1 MKAPLPRPD
10 GPTAR
15 IVFGALALILV
26 GLGQFTLLL
35 QPRPAG
41 WPAWLMVIG
50 GTLFLLVLVLPAA
63 VWDRL
68 PRWAQRLP
76 ARPMWLAAAAILS
89 AGATALSLAN
99 QAADRRNY
107 LSVLLLWF
115 GAMAVYVAGFAN
127 PAWTPDWRGWRRRY
141 GREALGVGVLLLAG
155 AALRFYQLGQIPRV
169 INGDEGVLGQAALNT
184 ANNPLANPFALFE
197 NFGSLYLQGMA
208 LAMRLFGETAFAL
221 RLLPALGGV
230 LALLALY
237 LFTRY
242 LFGVRVGLISVA
254 LLAVS
259 HAHIHFSRTV
269 AVGYI
274 QGTLLIPLE
283 LYFFFSGLEKRSSVR
298 AALAGLLVGLH
309 FNVYLSAQIIVGVL
323 VVYLLVAAVL
333 CRPLVQ
339 RAWRQVGVL
348 AGALAVSALP
358 ALVYAIRTPEQFLA
372 RLNSDGTFQ
381 SGWLAEQ
388 VAQTGRGPAAVLADR
403 VVHAF
408 LSLNYYRASDFYGA
422 PIPLLDVVTSILFVL
437 GLLYCLLR
445 TRCPRELMLNG
456 WFWGATVSI
465 GVFSIPASADSYR
478 MLIALPP
485 ALVMAAIG
493 LDQVATLLA
502 PYTVPRRARLMV
514 TGAALVAAGT
524 LNVRTYFID
533 FAAQCRYGGDPQTRF
548 ASYLGSFLRPLDREM
563 TVYLLSDNIF
573 QYGTHSSVD
582 FLSNRLPVTNVPEP
596 VDTVVFEPNTA
607 VIAIAERADEL
618 RVWAR
623 AHPGGELE
631 RQYDCEELML
641 LAYVIPER

>member
-1 MKAPLPRPD
+1 MRPPLPRPA
-10 GPTAR
+10 GPSAR
-15 IVFGALALILV
+15 IVLGALALILV
-26 GLGQFTLLL
+26 GLGQFNLLL
-35 QPRPAG
+35 QPNPAG
-41 WPAWLMVIG
+41 WPVWLMVAG
-50 GTLFLLVLVLPAA
+50 SALFLLVLVLPAT
-63 VWDRL
+63 VWNKL
-68 PRWAQRLP
+68 PRRAQRLP
-76 ARPMWLAAAAILS
+76 ARPMWLAAAAVLS

-99 QAADRRNY
+99 QSADRRNY
-107 LSVLLLWF
+107 LPVLLLWF
-115 GAMAVYVAGFAN
+115 GAMAVYVAGFAD
-127 PAWTPDWRGWRRRY
+127 PAWAPDWRGWRRRY
-141 GREALGVGVLLLAG
+141 GREVLWVGLLFLAG
-155 AALRFYQLGQIPRV
+155 AALRFYQLGHIPRV

-184 ANNPLANPFALFE
+184 ATNPLANPFALFE

-237 LFTRY
+237 LFARY
-242 LFGVRVGLISVA
+242 LFGVRVGLLSVA
-254 LLAVS
+254 LMAVS

-274 QGTLLIPLE
+274 QGTLLTPLE
-283 LYFFFSGLEKRSSVR
+283 LYFFYSGLEKRSSVR
-298 AALAGLLVGLH
+298 TALAGLLLGLH
-309 FNVYLSAQIIVGVL
+309 FNIYLSAQIIVGVL
-323 VVYLLVAAVL
+323 VLYLLVAALL
-333 CRPLVQ
+333 CRPLIQ
-339 RAWRQVGVL
+339 RAWRQVAVL

-358 ALVYAIRTPEQFLA
+358 SLVYAIRTPEQFLA

-388 VAQTGRGPAAVLADR
+388 VAQTGRGPVAVLADR

-408 LSLNYYRASDFYGA
+408 LSLNYYRAGDFYGA
-422 PIPLLDVVTSILFVL
+422 PIPLLDVLTSILFIL
-437 GLLYCLLR
+437 GLAYCLVR
-445 TRCPRELMLNG
+445 TRLPRELLLNG

-478 MLIALPP
+478 MLIALPA
-485 ALVMAAIG
+485 ALIMAAIG
-493 LDQVATLLA
+493 LDQLAALLA
-502 PYTVPRRARLMV
+502 PDTVSRRARLIV
-514 TGAALVAAGT
+514 AGAALAAVFA

-563 TVYLLSDNIF
+563 TVFLLSDDIF

-596 VDTVVFEPNTA
+596 IDTLVFEPNTA

-618 RVWAR
+618 RAWAR
-623 AHPGGELE
+623 AHPGGSLE
-631 RQYDCEELML
+631 RHYDCEQLML
-641 LAYVIPER
+641 MAYVIPER